1 MNQLQKDLQSVL
13 KGLNSLAKQ
22 TERIAKKLDK
32 LEKSPVSKKPKAT
45 ARRARAKKTAIVKT
59 AKKPSAKTATDQ
71 ILDLISR
78 SKKGVDTAV
87 LTKKTG
93 FNDKKIWNII
103 NRLKK
108 LEKIKSERKGVYL
121 KV

>member
-22 TERIAKKLDK
+22 TERIAKKLGK
-32 LEKSPVSKKPKAT
+32 LEKSPVAKKPKVV
-45 ARRARAKKTAIVKT
+45 ARAKKIAVKKT
-59 AKKPSAKTATDQ
+59 AKKPSTKTATDQ
-71 ILDLISR
+71 ILGLIGR
-78 SKKGVDTAV
+78 SKRGVDTAA
-87 LTKKTG
+87 LKKKTG

-108 LEKIKSERKGVYL
+108 LEKIKSERKGVYS